1 MSLPT
6 HENGPVSGSLNG
18 ANPRDYNTNDRPVGG
33 PLADDSIGPDALSAS
48 DVRRRLEGY
57 VARGWYV
64 FPCHSIILGKCSCGK
79 GDDCSSRGKHP
90 RTARGVKDATNDLER
105 LVAWA
110 SAYPDANWALAC
122 GRQSGVFVVDVD
134 PRHGG
139 FESMDDWESVNPLPE
154 TLTALTGGGGRHHFF
169 RYPEVGHIGNR
180 TNWRP
185 GVDVKSDGGYVILEG
200 STHHSGGV
208 YQWRDDSIAP
218 AIAPLELTQSI
229 STQSNER
236 ERLDSNNVLRKGVS
250 AGERDNTI
258 FRACC
263 RWLREFGH
271 HEDRGIAATTA
282 EAEQMAANCSPPF
295 PLGLIPE
302 KVNSALRY
310 VRTEELQRHTDDG
323 NAILYV
329 ELHGHDVRFAVD
341 AKQWYA
347 WDGQRWQAS
356 ADTLIEDR
364 ARQTTRALADLA
376 RDITDD
382 QQRVTA
388 LRHAT
393 SSGSA
398 NRIAAIPKLARSDSR
413 IGVRTREFD
422 ADPYLLNTPTGI
434 LDLRTG
440 VETPHRRDAY
450 LSKQTRVGSNSGGAA
465 PEWKEFVSWA
475 MGGDPAMVEFLQR
488 SVGYALFG
496 ETQENVL
503 FLLHGGGANGK
514 TTFLNVWERIL
525 GDYALHAEADL
536 LTPTQGASTTGQ
548 ADLFGKRFVVA
559 SETKAGKTL
568 DERTVK
574 QLTGGDT
581 ITARRLYRDNF
592 SFTPSHT
599 IFFAMNDLPT
609 ISDSSYGMWR
619 RVLLV
624 PWEQRVEPGK
634 QDKDKAQRIV
644 DREGPGVLAWAVE
657 GFQKWHRDSD
667 LAVPDAVRV
676 ATDSYRTE
684 EDSLGLFIAENIEIG
699 GADDFANVASVSA
712 RYALWCAEQ
721 GLSEKDRIAPR
732 KVLSAVAERLH
743 AVEVLKMISGDRS
756 KKIVG
761 YRVTSRGTQF
771 G

>member
-1 MSLPT
+1 M
-6 HENGPVSGSLNG
+6 
-18 ANPRDYNTNDRPVGG
+18 
-33 PLADDSIGPDALSAS
+33 
-48 DVRRRLEGY
+48 
-57 VARGWYV
+57 
-64 FPCHSIILGKCSCGK
+64 
-79 GDDCSSRGKHP
+79 
-90 RTARGVKDATNDLER
+90 KDATVDLDR
-105 LVAWA
+105 LLAWDR
-110 SAYPDANWALAC
+110 AYPDANWALAC
-122 GRQSGVFVVDVD
+122 GRDSGVFVVDID

-139 FESMDDWESVNPLPE
+139 FESIEDWEIQNPLPE
-154 TLTALTGGGGRHHFF
+154 TLTALTGGGGRHLFF
-169 RYPEVGHIGNR
+169 RYPDDGLIGNR
-180 TNWRP
+180 TNWQP
-185 GVDVKSDGGYVILEG
+185 GVDVKSDGGYVILAG
-200 STHHSGGV
+200 STHISGGT
-208 YQWRDDSIAP
+208 YRWRDESTAP
-218 AIAPLELTQSI
+218 ASAPLTLIESI
-229 STQSNER
+229 STRSNER
-236 ERLDSNNVLRKGVS
+236 ERLAPNQQLRKGVS
-250 AGERDNTI
+250 AGERDNMI

-263 RWLREFGH
+263 RWLREYGH
-271 HEDRGIAATTA
+271 HEDRGIEATTA
-282 EAEQMAANCSPPF
+282 EAKLMAGNCSPPF
-295 PLGLIPE
+295 PLSLIPE

-323 NAILYV
+323 NAILFV
-329 ELHGHDVRFAVD
+329 ELHGQDVRYAVD

-356 ADTLIEDR
+356 GDTMVLDR
-364 ARQTTRALADLA
+364 ARQTVRTLLDLG
-376 RDITDD
+376 RDLTDD
-382 QQRVTA
+382 QQRVA
-388 LRHAT
+388 AVRHY
-393 SSGSA
+393 SSSASA
-398 NRIAAIPKLARSDSR
+398 NRIQAIPKLALSDSR
-413 IGVRTREFD
+413 IGVLTREFD

-450 LSKQTRVGSNSGGAA
+450 LSKQTRVGCAPGCAA
-465 PEWKEFVSWA
+465 PEWEEFVSWA

-536 LTPTQGASTTGQ
+536 LTPKDGGSTTGQ

-559 SETKAGKTL
+559 SETKAGKSL

-592 SFTPSHT
+592 SFVPSHT
-599 IFFAMNDLPT
+599 IFFAMNDRPT

-624 PWEQRVEPGK
+624 PWEQRVEPGA

-644 DREGPGVLAWAVE
+644 EKEGPGVLAWAVE
-657 GFQKWHRDSD
+657 GFQKWRASGN
-667 LAVPDAVRV
+667 LAVPSAVRS

-684 EDSLGLFIAENIEIG
+684 EDSLGLFIEENIEIG
-699 GADDFANVASVSA
+699 GADDFVNVASAST
-712 RYALWCAEQ
+712 RYAQWCAEQ
-721 GLSEKDRIAPR
+721 GVSEKDRTAPR
-732 KVLSAVAERLH
+732 KVLHAVAERQGL
-743 AVEVLKMISGDRS
+743 EESSRMIDGDRS

-761 YRVTSRGTQF
+761 YRLTSRGTQW